1 MSTLD
6 QDAALAAEIAEA
18 AGVLLL
24 KTRAE
29 CGLTG
34 KALGDAGDAA
44 AQKLILGRL
53 RQARPADAL
62 LSEEGGS
69 DADRVSRSRVW
80 IVDPLDGTREYSE
93 GRTDW
98 AVHVALAI
106 DGVPAVGAVALP
118 GRDIIFRSD
127 NPGALPPLPDRPR
140 ILVSR
145 TRPPPEADRVAAHL
159 GAELVAMGS
168 AGAKAMAVILGEGDI
183 YLHAGGQFQWDNC
196 APAAVALAFGLHA
209 TRLDGSPLIY
219 NRPETLVPDL
229 LICRR
234 EYATAVL
241 EAL

>member
-29 CGLTG
+29 CGLSG

-44 AQKLILGRL
+44 AQKLILDML
-53 RQARPADAL
+53 RAARPGDAV

-69 DADRVSRSRVW
+69 DADRVTRRRVW
-80 IVDPLDGTREYSE
+80 IIDPLDGTREYSE
-93 GRTDW
+93 GRSDW

-106 DGVPAVGAVALP
+106 DGAPVVGAVALP
-118 GRDIIFRSD
+118 GRGMVFRSD
-127 NPGALPPLPDRPR
+127 RPEALPPLPERPR
-140 ILVSR
+140 VLVSR
-145 TRPPPEADRVAAHL
+145 TRPPREAERIARQLDAD
-159 GAELVAMGS
+159 LVAMGS
-168 AGAKAMAVILGEGDI
+168 AGAKTMAVILGEGDI
-183 YLHAGGQFQWDNC
+183 YLHAGGQYQWDNC
-196 APAAVALAFGLHA
+196 APAAVALAFGLNA

-219 NRPETLVPDL
+219 NRAETLVPDL

-234 EYATAVL
+234 EYVAAVL
-241 EAL
+241 KAL